1 VTEERMAYQTSGCG
15 FFNDALRDVAETLA
29 AKNHDY
35 AGGEDHLANFR
46 EFGLLGIVVRIGD
59 KFHRLK
65 GAVRRGGELAVSEES
80 LRDTLRDLAG
90 YAICGMTWLDE
101 DVKPSISRGPRDQ
114 VAHHGSGDH
123 PYSGMMAGEKR

>member
-1 VTEERMAYQTSGCG
+1 MTEEPAIYQPGCG
-15 FFNDALRDVAETLA
+15 FFDDALRELAETLA

-65 GAVRRGGELAVSEES
+65 GAVQRGGELAVSEET

-90 YAICGMTWLDE
+90 YAICGMKWLDE
-101 DVKPSISRGPRDQ
+101 QNEGAESSP
-114 VAHHGSGDH
+114 
-123 PYSGMMAGEKR
+123 E